1 MVGQSVSGQGA
12 WCCASHSP
20 SQHDPREPW
29 VFVVFLSCSNVGLTE
44 SREQATLKLE
54 IYSMSSKQHQFY
66 SLNSLLV
73 FLKHLFWAFSLS
85 QVQLYQSTV
94 IIQKLL
100 SLVIFLFV
108 CMACFLCFHCK
119 SRKEVCI
126 TYVPTHICT
135 YIEREKE
142 RNKNDLLQ
150 KTQKAPKKHKKKL
163 ISHKIKY
170 LTTINIQ
177 SVTFQSFNTHIYIF
191 NYQNH
196 NLYETLIFFIW
207 QYIMNIFSCQY
218 SSTN

>member
-1 MVGQSVSGQGA
+1 
-12 WCCASHSP
+12 
-20 SQHDPREPW
+20 
-29 VFVVFLSCSNVGLTE
+29 
-44 SREQATLKLE
+44 
-54 IYSMSSKQHQFY
+54 MSSKQHQFY

-108 CMACFLCFHCK
+108 CLFVWLVFYVFIASLEKRFVLHMYIH
-119 SRKEVCI
+119 
-126 TYVPTHICT
+126 TYVHI
-135 YIEREKE
+135 YRE

-150 KTQKAPKKHKKKL
+150 KTQKAPKKHKMKL

-207 QYIMNIFSCQY
+207 QYIMSIFSCQY